1 MKKLTYCFLF
11 IKEINGN
18 PNIKMT
24 INPLLFDFQKISWN

>member
-18 PNIKMT
+18 LDTEMT
-24 INPLLFDFQKISWN
+24 VTPLFFNFQKL